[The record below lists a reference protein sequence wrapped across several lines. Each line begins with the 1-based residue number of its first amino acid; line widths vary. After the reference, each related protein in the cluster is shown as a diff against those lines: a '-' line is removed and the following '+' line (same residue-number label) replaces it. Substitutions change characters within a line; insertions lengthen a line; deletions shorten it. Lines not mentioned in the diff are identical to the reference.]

1 MTSAAVDKLR
11 DKARDYELNALARA
25 DSGDTAAATQFT
37 TIAIALFEVAEILEQ
52 EAA

>member
-1 MTSAAVDKLR
+1 MTPAAVEQLR
-11 DKARDYELNALARA
+11 EKARDYELNALAQA
-25 DSGDTAAATQFT
+25 DRGDTAAATQFT